1 MYPKVCWAGRSGLA
15 GSLTAASGPRF
26 AIPPKEKGKPME
38 NLARWLSRYAGW
50 ILAVVVVL
58 LVVCGL
64 YSTHL
69 NSRLTG
75 GGWTV
80 PGSQEA
86 RAERAQ
92 NAGFIGRGSS
102 NVMLLV
108 HDDWFSAPST
118 EFDRRVADVTE
129 QITADPRLQ
138 IRSHKGWSSL
148 PSPQRDELLGRDA
161 RTTLT
166 TLELGIDDGVAK
178 RVLPEVEAE
187 LSRFNAEG
195 LRVNLVG
202 QAAAF
207 GATDKIG
214 AVALTRVELI
224 LLPVV
229 VVILLILYRSVV
241 AALLSIVVSV
251 SAIVIGMGVL
261 TSLASVV
268 ELNVI
273 VQSIATMVGFGV
285 GVDYSLIMIRR
296 FIDEVSSLERGAA
309 LIKTMRTA
317 GRTVVASGT
326 TVAAALVTLLIV
338 ELPVVRA
345 MAIAAIVVV
354 VVAILICIT
363 VLPALLYLLG
373 PRVMA
378 WRVPWLPP
386 TRERARRRWGTVAR
400 ITMARPV
407 VALAITS
414 AALLALTVPAFG
426 LQTFSGDPTILPKSS
441 SVRQGYELVE
451 EQYGKGAI
459 EPILVVIEADRAFSG
474 LDEFAHVVKMTAG
487 FSQLAHV
494 ARVASSVPVLQAA
507 IPADPFAALKPT
519 NFQRLP
525 ADSRMIID
533 QFVSADRKTIA
544 IDVFPNER
552 SGDSDVKSLL
562 GMVRTV
568 AMSSIAPGWQVSVGG
583 EAAVTSSA
591 AKHVSYDTPVVI
603 ATMLA
608 VIYLLLALTFRS
620 LFLPCKAIAL
630 NLLSVGAAMGAVVLI
645 FQHGFLADALGIASV
660 GPILIF
666 VPILLVVLLFSLST
680 DYEVFLL
687 SRVRERYEQTGDN
700 TESVVYGL
708 TETAPVIS
716 GAALLMATICAAFV
730 TVPLVSVQQMGLAM
744 AIAIAIDATIVRLV
758 MVPAAMRLMGRWN
771 WWLPGRLAPHLDSIH
786 PRSLD
791 RATSQTIEGSV

>member
-1 MYPKVCWAGRSGLA
+1 
-15 GSLTAASGPRF
+15 
-26 AIPPKEKGKPME
+26 ME
-38 NLARWLSRYAGW
+38 ILARWISRYAGW

-58 LVVCGL
+58 LLLCGL

-92 NAGFIGRGSS
+92 DAGFSGRGSS

-108 HDDWFSAPST
+108 HDNWFSAPST

-138 IRSHKGWSSL
+138 IRSHTGWSSL
-148 PSPQRDELLGRDA
+148 PSPRRDELLGRDA

-166 TLELGIDDGVAK
+166 TLELGIDGGVAK

-195 LRVNLVG
+195 LRVYLVG

-214 AVALTRVELI
+214 AVALTRVEVI
-224 LLPVV
+224 LLPLV

-241 AALLSIVVSV
+241 AALLSLVVSV
-251 SAIVIGMGVL
+251 SAIVIAMGVL
-261 TSLASVV
+261 TSLARVV

-296 FIDEVSSLERGAA
+296 FIDEVSNLERGVA

-317 GRTVVASGT
+317 GRTVIASGT

-354 VVAILICIT
+354 VAAILLCIA

-378 WRVPWLPP
+378 WCVPWLPP
-386 TRERARRRWGTVAR
+386 TRERARRRWGTLAR

-407 VALAITS
+407 AALAITS
-414 AALLALTVPAFG
+414 AALIALTVPAFG

-441 SVRQGYELVE
+441 SVREGYDLVE
-451 EQYGKGAI
+451 KQYGKGAI
-459 EPILVVIEADRAFSG
+459 EPILVVIEAGNSFSG
-474 LDEFAHVVKMTAG
+474 TGDFTRVAAMTNG
-487 FSQLAHV
+487 FGHLEHV
-494 ARVASSVPVLQAA
+494 ARVASPIPVLEAVQ
-507 IPADPFAALKPT
+507 PADPFAALGPT
-519 NFQRLP
+519 DFERLP
-525 ADSRMIID
+525 KDTRTIID
-533 QFVSADRKTIA
+533 QFVSANRKTIA

-562 GMVRTV
+562 EKVRAV
-568 AMSSIAPGWQVSVGG
+568 AMSNVAPGWQVSVGG
-583 EAAVTSSA
+583 EAAVEFSA
-591 AKHVSYDTPVVI
+591 VERISHATPVVI

-630 NLLSVGAAMGAVVLI
+630 NLLSVGAAMGATVLI
-645 FQHGFLADALGIASV
+645 FQHGFLADELGIASV
-660 GPILIF
+660 GPILTF

-687 SRVRERYEQTGDN
+687 SRVREHYEQTGDN
-700 TESVVYGL
+700 TGSVVYGL
-708 TETAPVIS
+708 TETAPLIS
-716 GAALLMATICAAFV
+716 GAALLMATICVAFV
-730 TVPLVSVQQMGLAM
+730 TVPLVSVQQMGLAL
-744 AIAIAIDATIVRLV
+744 AIAIVIDATIVRLV

-771 WWLPGRLAPHLDSIH
+771 WWLPGRLAPNRGSLH

-791 RATSQTIEGSV
+791 RATSQAIEGTV